1 MTRRQGSRMVAGTVL
16 VLAAVSACGSSGGG
30 ATAAASP
37 SSSGSG
43 SSSQLASCL
52 RSHGLNVPTSG
63 GTSAVRSAMQ
73 SASASQ
79 RSTALHACH
88 QYLGGGGF
96 QHRAGG
102 TPPAG
107 GFGGTPPAAG

>member
-1 MTRRQGSRMVAGTVL
+1 V
-16 VLAAVSACGSSGGG
+16 
-30 ATAAASP
+30 AASP
-37 SSSGSG
+37 SSSSG

-63 GTSAVRSAMQ
+63 GLSAMRSAMQ

-79 RSTALHACH
+79 RSAALQACH
-88 QYLGGGGF
+88 QYFGGGGF
-96 QHRAGG
+96 PHRSGG

-107 GFGGTPPAAG
+107 GFGGSPPAAG

>member
-1 MTRRQGSRMVAGTVL
+1 LITMRPGTRIMAGTVL
-16 VLAAVSACGSSGGG
+16 VLATVSACGASGGG
-30 ATAAASP
+30 ASSAPSP
-37 SSSGSG
+37 GSSGG

-52 RSHGLNVPTSG
+52 RSHGLNVPASG
-63 GTSAVRSAMQ
+63 GTGAVRSAMQ
-73 SASASQ
+73 GASASQ
-79 RSTALHACH
+79 RSTALRACH

-96 QHRAGG
+96 PHRSGG

>member
-1 MTRRQGSRMVAGTVL
+1 MTRRPGTRIVAGTVL
-16 VLAAVSACGSSGGG
+16 VLATVSACGSSGGG
-30 ATAAASP
+30 ASSAAASP
-37 SSSGSG
+37 SSSGG

-96 QHRAGG
+96 PHRNGG